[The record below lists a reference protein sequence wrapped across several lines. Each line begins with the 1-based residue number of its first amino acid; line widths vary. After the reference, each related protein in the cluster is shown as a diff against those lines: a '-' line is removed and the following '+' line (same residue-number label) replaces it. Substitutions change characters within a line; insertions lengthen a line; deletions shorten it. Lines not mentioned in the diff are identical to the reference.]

1 MSPRFDLDRIGS
13 GLPAAA
19 ALPRLRDSLAE
30 HRVAVVQAPPGT
42 GKTTLVPPALAEL
55 GTGGR
60 VVVTQPRRVAAR
72 AAARRLASLA
82 GVRLGEEVGFTVRGE
97 RRRSARTRVEFCTTG
112 VLLRRLLTDP
122 ELPDID
128 AVVLDEVH
136 ERQLESDLALGMLRE
151 LLELREDLSVVA
163 MSATLAADRF
173 AAILG
178 SAENPAP
185 VVSVPDVLFPL
196 EVGWR
201 PAPAGV
207 RTLDARGVTR
217 EFCGHVADT
226 AAAALAEHQ
235 GDALVFVPGAW
246 EVDQVCT
253 ALRGR
258 LGPAIPVLPLHG
270 RLSAREQ
277 DAALTPGAQRRV
289 VVATAVAE
297 TSLTVPGVRIVVDS
311 GLSRQPRHDATRE
324 LTGLVTVSVS
334 RATAIQRAGRA
345 ARLGPGLVLRC
356 WPEDAWARA
365 AESDPPEIAT
375 ADLTGAMLDLACW
388 GTPRGTGLALPD
400 PPPEVAAD
408 RAEETLRGLGAIDDA
423 GAATDLGRRLVRLPV
438 DPRLGRALLDG
449 APRLGV
455 RRCAEVVAM
464 LAADD
469 GGRETDLTARW
480 RALRRGTAPGAKAW
494 ADQAQR
500 LAELVPTGD
509 GRDSQQERVSEDQAV
524 GWVVALAFP
533 QRLARARGG
542 AGAYLLASGTGA
554 ELPKGS
560 PLRGQPWLAVAEL
573 GRTETGA
580 VIRAAVPVDEPLAL
594 AAGAELRRE
603 ADEVTWAEGRL
614 AGRRV
619 RRLGAIELSATPVR
633 PDPARGRAA
642 VAEALHRKGLSL
654 LPWPAAAV
662 TLRNRLAL
670 LHRVS
675 GDWPAMDDAALL
687 ERLADW
693 LGPELDALAAGGR
706 LSAVDTA
713 GALRRLLDWR
723 QAAELDRLAPTT
735 IEVPSG
741 SRIRLGYPDHDD
753 PEPTVRVA
761 VKLQETFG
769 LAETPRIAD
778 GRIPLVF
785 ELLSPA
791 GRPLAI
797 TADLANFWNEVYPQ
811 VRAENRGRYSKHPWP
826 EDPWSAPPRRGTT
839 RSGR

>member
-1 MSPRFDLDRIGS
+1 MTAGFELDRIGT
-13 GLPAAA
+13 GLPVAA
-19 ALPRLRDSLAE
+19 ALPALRAALAE
-30 HRVAVVQAPPGT
+30 RRVAVVQAPPGT

-55 GTGGR
+55 TAAAPGAR

-72 AAARRLASLA
+72 AAARRLAGLA
-82 GVRLGEEVGFTVRGE
+82 GVRLGEQVGFTVRGE

-122 ELPDID
+122 ELPGIS

-163 MSATLAADRF
+163 MSATVAADRF

-178 SAENPAP
+178 TVENPAP

-207 RTLDARGVTR
+207 RTLDPRGVTR

-226 AAAALAEHQ
+226 AAAALAQHE
-235 GDALVFVPGAW
+235 GDALVFVPGVW
-246 EVDQVCT
+246 EVDQVCA
-253 ALRGR
+253 ALQARVHAGVE
-258 LGPAIPVLPLHG
+258 VLPLHG

-277 DAALTPGAQRRV
+277 DAALTPAERRRV

-297 TSLTVPGVRIVVDS
+297 TSLTVPGIRIVVDS
-311 GLSRQPRHDATRE
+311 GLSRQPRYDATRG
-324 LTGLVTVSVS
+324 LTGLVTVSAS

-345 ARLGPGLVLRC
+345 ARLGAGLVLRC

-388 GTPRGTGLALPD
+388 GTPRGAGLALPD
-400 PPPEVAAD
+400 PPPAVAAD
-408 RAEETLRGLGAIDDA
+408 RAEEALRGLGAVDSD
-423 GAATDLGRRLVRLPV
+423 GAATELGRRLVRLPV
-438 DPRLGRALLDG
+438 DPRLARALLDG
-449 APRLGV
+449 APRLGA

-464 LAADD
+464 LADD

-480 RALRRGTAPGAKAW
+480 RALRRGSAPGAKAW
-494 ADQAQR
+494 ADQAKR
-500 LAELVPTGD
+500 LAELLPEAT
-509 GRDSQQERVSEDQAV
+509 DSNQGRVSDDQAV

-533 QRLARARGG
+533 ERIARARGD

-554 ELPKGS
+554 ELAKGS

-573 GRTETGA
+573 GRTDTGA
-580 VIRAAVPVDEPLAL
+580 VIRAAVPVDEQLAL
-594 AAGAELRRE
+594 AAGAGLRGE
-603 ADEVTWAEGRL
+603 AEEVSWTEGRL
-614 AGRRV
+614 TGRRV
-619 RRLGAIELSATPVR
+619 RRLGAIELSSTPVR
-633 PDPARGRAA
+633 PDPVRGRAA
-642 VAEALHRKGLSL
+642 VADALRGKGLSL
-654 LPWPAAAV
+654 LGWPKPATA
-662 TLRNRLAL
+662 LRDRLAL
-670 LHRVS
+670 LHRVF
-675 GDWPAMDDAALL
+675 GDWPAVDDAALL
-687 ERLADW
+687 ARIDDW
-693 LGPELDALAAGGR
+693 LQPELDALAAGGR

-713 GALRRLLDWR
+713 AALRRLLDWK

-741 SRIRLGYPDHDD
+741 SRIRLDYADHDD

-778 GRIPLVF
+778 GRVPLVF

-811 VRAENRGRYSKHPWP
+811 VRSENRGRYSKHPWP
-826 EDPWSAPPRRGTT
+826 EDPWTAPPRRGTT